1 MKFPGHE
8 TAVPVAAEVTRLGCD
23 AAPPASLLTSAATK
37 SYAKAQRWQ
46 QSVLL
51 TLGAIALFIVVRRLP
66 TGTNLSH
73 MDFRAQ
79 GKNVIE
85 FCDPLNPQF
94 LPVVAVRSPVTMTV
108 TSEAEPAVRQ
118 TVQATLTL
126 VTSTGKPVGP
136 ADLLVAHTQK
146 LHLLIIDPT
155 LTDYQHV
162 HPVPGRR
169 PGEWTFQFVPRLGGL
184 YRLFADFTPAATGR
198 GLYASTDLVVSV
210 PVGQVGDRAA
220 RPAVG
225 PTTDGVTVS
234 GNVGPVGDRADR
246 SARPTVGP
254 TMDGAASTVTV
265 DGYQFTLESA
275 APLRANVP
283 ADLALAVTRPD
294 GGHVPLEP
302 IMGAFAH
309 LVAFDEARSG
319 FAHLHPNETDLARP
333 PDAVA
338 PKLMFKVTIPRAG
351 RYAIWAQVNLGG
363 REVFAPF
370 WAEVG
375 N

>member
-8 TAVPVAAEVTRLGCD
+8 TADPLAAEVTRL
-23 AAPPASLLTSAATK
+23 ASASSPSTSLLTSAAT
-37 SYAKAQRWQ
+37 SIRVNARRWRQ
-46 QSVLL
+46 TALL
-51 TLGAIALFIVVRRLP
+51 TLGAVALFIGIRLLP

-79 GKNVIE
+79 GKNIIE

-108 TSEAEPAVRQ
+108 QTEAEPAARQ
-118 TVQATLTL
+118 TVRATLRL
-126 VTSTGKPVGP
+126 ATSTGKPVGP

-146 LHLLIIDPT
+146 LHLLIVDPT

-162 HPVPGRR
+162 HPLPGPH
-169 PGEWTFQFVPRLGGL
+169 PGEWTFQFDPRFGGR
-184 YRLFADFTPAATGR
+184 YRLFADFMPTATGR
-198 GLYASTDLVVSV
+198 GLYASTDLAVTG
-210 PVGQVGDRAA
+210 PVGPVIDRAA
-220 RPAVG
+220 PRPAVG
-225 PTTDGVTVS
+225 PTTEVNPKSADSTTV
-234 GNVGPVGDRADR
+234 V
-246 SARPTVGP
+246 
-254 TMDGAASTVTV
+254 V
-265 DGYQFTLESA
+265 DGYRFTLASA
-275 APLRANVP
+275 APLRANRP
-283 ADLALAVTRPD
+283 ADLALSVTRPD
-294 GGHVPLEP
+294 GGRVPLEP

-338 PKLMFKVTIPRAG
+338 PRLTFKVTIPRAG
-351 RYAIWAQVNLGG
+351 RYAIWAQVKLGG

-370 WAEVG
+370 WVEVAD
-375 N
+375 

>member
-1 MKFPGHE
+1 MNTDEATREPA
-8 TAVPVAAEVTRLGCD
+8 AVRLD
-23 AAPPASLLTSAATK
+23 TV
-37 SYAKAQRWQ
+37 RWR
-46 QSVLL
+46 QSTLL

-108 TSEAEPAVRQ
+108 RTDAEPTTRQ
-118 TVQATLTL
+118 TVRATLTL

-146 LHLLIIDPT
+146 LHLLIVDPT

-169 PGEWTFQFVPRLGGL
+169 PGEWTFQFVPQFDGL

-198 GLYASTDLVVSV
+198 GLYASTDLAVAG
-210 PVGQVGDRAA
+210 PVGPVGDRAA
-220 RPAVG
+220 RP
-225 PTTDGVTVS
+225 
-234 GNVGPVGDRADR
+234 
-246 SARPTVGP
+246 TVGP
-254 TMDGAASTVTV
+254 TKTDDTTMIVA
-265 DGYQFTLESA
+265 DGYRFTLTPA
-275 APLRANVP
+275 APLRANRP
-283 ADLALAVTRPD
+283 ADLALFVTRPD
-294 GGHVPLEP
+294 GGRVPLEP

-338 PKLMFKVTIPRAG
+338 PRLTFKVTIPRAG
-351 RYAIWAQVNLGG
+351 RYAIWAQVKLDG

-370 WAEVG
+370 WVEVID
-375 N
+375 

>member
-1 MKFPGHE
+1 M
-8 TAVPVAAEVTRLGCD
+8 
-23 AAPPASLLTSAATK
+23 
-37 SYAKAQRWQ
+37 
-46 QSVLL
+46 LL
-51 TLGAIALFIVVRRLP
+51 TLGAVALFIGIRLLP

-73 MDFRAQ
+73 MDFRTQ
-79 GKNVIE
+79 GTNIIQ

-94 LPVVAVRSPVTMTV
+94 LPVVAVRSPVTMMVRTD
-108 TSEAEPAVRQ
+108 AEPAAGQNVR
-118 TVQATLTL
+118 ATLTL
-126 VTSTGKPVGP
+126 ATSTGKPVGP
-136 ADLLVAHTQK
+136 ADLLFVHTQK
-146 LHLLIIDPT
+146 LHLLIVDPT

-169 PGEWTFQFVPRLGGL
+169 PGDWNFPFTPRCGGQ

-198 GLYASTDLVVSV
+198 GLYASTDLTVSG
-210 PVGQVGDRAA
+210 PVGPVADRAARPTVGPTKTDRAA
-220 RPAVG
+220 RPAVDA
-225 PTTDGVTVS
+225 TTVI
-234 GNVGPVGDRADR
+234 
-246 SARPTVGP
+246 
-254 TMDGAASTVTV
+254 V
-265 DGYQFTLESA
+265 DGYRFTLTPA
-275 APLRANVP
+275 APIRANRP
-283 ADLALAVTRPD
+283 ADLALVVTRPD
-294 GGHVPLEP
+294 GGRVPLEP

-338 PKLMFKVTIPRAG
+338 PRLTFKVTIPQAG

-370 WAEVG
+370 WCNVG